1 MLYLWK
7 FSVPIKKT
15 LQILINF
22 AKFIDS
28 AKFFSSSLSNLVD
41 NLTERIHKITVRIVI
56 VNLNMKR
63 LRIIS

>member
-7 FSVPIKKT
+7 FSVPIKKK

-56 VNLNMKR
+56 VNLNIKR

>member
-7 FSVPIKKT
+7 FSVPIKKK

>member
-7 FSVPIKKT
+7 FSVPIQNK

>member
-7 FSVPIKKT
+7 FSVPIKKK

-41 NLTERIHKITVRIVI
+41 NLAERIHKIAVRIVI